1 MMPKAVS
8 ILRHILCPYSILD
21 IKSRKYQLDMAKIVS
36 SLLIMIIL
44 AANPSLLH
52 ADFLKEGRIGHYE
65 FECNTEDSGQTGATL
80 IEFGDPECVDEGK
93 LLRAYRFD
101 GDDALLFPNN
111 SSSPY
116 YAITG
121 FTWSVWIN
129 ADSLPTANNSGFG
142 MSLVSFADQRDGRD
156 AYLGFGSPYT
166 NKRELTFLV
175 DGAGGAGGSAFLR
188 DGICRYYPQGGFA
201 DSTWIHITGVRDYEN
216 NRVTLYLDGVPV
228 ASKTFEVD
236 EPLSD
241 NNPGAI
247 AAYDEGDGPKH
258 FFRGMMDEVRFY
270 ERAFTDEEVLKLYSL
285 KPDQLR
291 TDTDT
296 VDFGELWC
304 QEDTTITIDV
314 YNIGPSKFDVT
325 EIELSSGAAFAFS
338 DPSPLTLGYPDGD
351 TLSID
356 ITFTPAD
363 SREYQDTIY
372 FYNELDFPPLA
383 IPISGRRAAFAVD
396 TVRFAP
402 QLICDS
408 SFTYQFDFTLS
419 DILQGNIAEIANI
432 TSSYTN
438 LTIDKNAGDT
448 LGLAAND
455 SISITF
461 SPKREEYLNEQLEF
475 TFNDCFL
482 RKKIV
487 IEGAFIA
494 DSIEYPELVDFGV
507 KPTGEILDTV
517 VGIYYPPITKISD
530 TGTWPI
536 SVLVDG
542 REGFELVEWTEEE
555 GMWRFSNDT
564 VYVRIRGVAPSE
576 EITRSFTLIFFSDCG
591 QRQYVME
598 VSVNGQFVASGAI
611 SAPVIT
617 ATSFGE
623 EVEVAVDFSNLATV
637 TESGISELSFD
648 LVWNGSI
655 LTAPNNIPLTAE
667 PDYKVRSR
675 FSVAAS
681 ELAEGR
687 YTLFTGQAALGN
699 TRQDSIWIENI
710 SAEGGYFDFTAEA
723 GQITLDVP
731 GFNAEDMLLFDIS
744 DISVSLAPNPIEHGH
759 IIGIAEADLPQSGNQ
774 VPETLEAH
782 YSVID
787 INGHIISQGII
798 NLNREFDIKLPE
810 GISTGAYI
818 INIRA
823 GQATGDMKF
832 QVEGR

>member
-116 YAITG
+116 YATTG

-201 DSTWIHITGVRDYEN
+201 DSTWINITGVRDYEN

-291 TDTDT
+291 TDRDT

-314 YNIGPSKFDVT
+314 YNIGPSNFDVT

-351 TLSID
+351 TLSIN

-383 IPISGRRAAFAVD
+383 IPISGRRAAFSVD
-396 TVRFAP
+396 TVKFAP

-408 SFTYQFDFTLS
+408 SFTYQLDFTLS

-432 TSSYTN
+432 TSSYTD
-438 LTIDKNAGDT
+438 LSIDKNAGDT

-475 TFNDCFL
+475 SFNDCFL

-494 DSIEYPELVDFGV
+494 DSIEYPGLVNFGV
-507 KPTGEILDTV
+507 KASGSELDTT
-517 VGIYYPPITKISD
+517 IIIRYPALVKTVHETTDVPLILWKDGGKFETVTNDILPSLVTDDEIMIPITGIAP
-530 TGTWPI
+530 T
-536 SVLVDG
+536 
-542 REGFELVEWTEEE
+542 ELVKDSLII
-555 GMWRFSNDT
+555 MWPNQCGGKE
-564 VYVRIRGVAPSE
+564 IR
-576 EITRSFTLIFFSDCG
+576 
-591 QRQYVME
+591 ME

-611 SAPVIT
+611 SAPEIT
-617 ATSFGE
+617 ATGFGE
-623 EVEVAVDFSNLATV
+623 EVEVAVNFSNLATI
-637 TESGISELSFD
+637 TESGIRELSFD
-648 LVWNGSI
+648 MVWNGSI
-655 LTAPNNIPLTAE
+655 LTAPDDIALTVDE
-667 PDYKVRSR
+667 DYKVRSS
-675 FSVAAS
+675 FTVEAS

-687 YTLFTGQAALGN
+687 YILFTGQAALGN

-710 SAEGGYFDFTAEA
+710 SAEGGYFDFATVA

-744 DISVSLAPNPIEHGH
+744 DISVSLAPNPIQNGH
-759 IIGIAEADLPQSGNQ
+759 IIGIAEAEYNRSGKAE
-774 VPETLEAH
+774 PETLEAH

-787 INGHIISQGII
+787 INGQIISQGII

-810 GISTGAYI
+810 GISSGSYI